1 MPIIRPLS
9 LSLSI
14 LWGQVLTL
22 MRAVSEGRV
31 DSAVSLLA
39 ACLDWVQCTERQ
51 QVCVVVT
58 LSVGA
63 VPGAWHNAQGTYTL
77 ILHQSPLTQF
87 MVKDANL

>member
-51 QVCVVVT
+51 QVCVVAT

-63 VPGAWHNAQGTYTL
+63 VPGVWHNAQGTYTL
-77 ILHQSPLTQF
+77 ILHQSPLTHF
-87 MVKDANL
+87 MTKDANM